1 MDAKIIING
10 RVLTEAQSATVRSA
24 IEALADRMAAP
35 GLLGTDAHAV
45 SITALYRARI
55 EEIRALMFAAD

>member
-1 MDAKIIING
+1 MEPKIIVNG
-10 RVLTEAQSATVRSA
+10 RVLTEAQSATMRSA

-35 GLLGTDAHAV
+35 GQLGTDAHAELIAA
-45 SITALYRARI
+45 SYRARI